1 MITIV
6 NGPKGKALIT
16 QDREDGRFVIDLHS
30 FVSFAFLLPLLA
42 DTIEQAKEQAAAFC
56 LTGRR

>member
-16 QDREDGRFVIDLHS
+16 QDSKGRYVIDLHS
-30 FVSFAFLLPLLA
+30 YVSFAFLLPLLA
-42 DTIEQAKEQAAAFC
+42 DNLESAKAKAEQFC
-56 LTGRR
+56 KVGK